1 MKSREYKGET
11 MNYDYDIITDLSI
24 DVDPDFV
31 SRYGIKYMPMEYT
44 LGEEVFKLEQMQT
57 DEELEKFYEQLRN
70 KVPTSTTQINTYSY
84 IELFTPYIEADRP
97 VLFFSLSSGLSNTY
111 ESAMAAMEVLREDY
125 KDKNIRIEIFDTL
138 RATIGMGFLME
149 IALLNREKGM
159 SLEENADFL
168 RKIVKNVKT
177 QFMVSDLFYLMR
189 GGRVSAPTATLG
201 TALNL
206 RPILII
212 DDEGKLPTIAK
223 KRGNKLALKYLASLF
238 ETDHDGSYYPE
249 LAKRVYIVHGG
260 CRQEA
265 DALKKMLLEKDPELS
280 IYTCTLNPVIGA
292 HTGADMVGVVFL
304 GKEWE

>member
-1 MKSREYKGET
+1 

-24 DVDPDFV
+24 DVDPEIANK
-31 SRYGIKYMPMEYT
+31 YGIKYMPMEYT
-44 LGEEVFKLEQMQT
+44 LGDEAFKLGQMQT
-57 DEELEKFYEQLRN
+57 EEALADFYEQLRN

-111 ESAMAAMEVLREDY
+111 ESAMAAMEVLREDH
-125 KDKNIRIEIFDTL
+125 KDKNIRIEILDTL
-138 RATIGMGFLME
+138 SATIGMGFLME
-149 IALLNREKGM
+149 IAVLNREKGM

-168 RKIVKNVKT
+168 RKINKNVKV

-212 DDEGKLPTIAK
+212 DDNGKLPTIAK
-223 KRGNKLALKYLASLF
+223 KRGDKLALKYLASLF
-238 ETDHDGSYYPE
+238 ERDHDGSYYPD
-249 LAKRVYIVHGG
+249 LANRVLLIHGG
-260 CRQEA
+260 CPDKAEMLRQ
-265 DALKKMLLEKDPELS
+265 MLLETEPDIS
-280 IYTCTLNPVIGA
+280 TYTYTLNPIIGA

-304 GKEWE
+304 GKEWEQ